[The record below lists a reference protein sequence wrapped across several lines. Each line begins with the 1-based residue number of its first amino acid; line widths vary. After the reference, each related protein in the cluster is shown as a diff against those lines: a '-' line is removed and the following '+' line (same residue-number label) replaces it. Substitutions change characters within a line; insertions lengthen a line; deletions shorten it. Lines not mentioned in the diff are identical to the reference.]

1 MFEVD
6 IKGED
11 CQLAAERDGADQ
23 EVYRAALNSGTSA
36 FRETGSSFFVVLAL
50 QTDVAERP

>member
-1 MFEVD
+1 MLEVD

-36 FRETGSSFFVVLAL
+36 FVKQAAASSVVLAL